1 MLPPGHRDTG
11 KELAKV
17 LPSFRV
23 RCDEGPHAP
32 RDLGSGSAKAT
43 TRPASSA
50 CIGPVL
56 GFRIAGARHYFHS
69 HLYFPSGSWPRIVAL
84 PASPPFC
91 TEGRG
96 FIPMVLILTGFRQ
109 NNKTRRFRRA
119 S

>member
-1 MLPPGHRDTG
+1 MQVLSVSANNLDKLGSAID
-11 KELAKV
+11 ELAGPTVRNTGISQV

-32 RDLGSGSAKAT
+32 RDLGSGAAKAT

-69 HLYFPSGSWPRIVAL
+69 HLYSPSGSWPRMPRIVAL
-84 PASPPFC
+84 PREHGIISTPIYIPP
-91 TEGRG
+91 
-96 FIPMVLILTGFRQ
+96 
-109 NNKTRRFRRA
+109 
-119 S
+119 